1 MPDYEAQ
8 RIFEILDGMRDD
20 LASIRTTSRNLDKA
34 VNGNGKPG
42 LLDRM
47 TVIEERQAL
56 CPARG
61 AFSKG
66 AIANK
71 IAAFSAFVAA
81 AMALFTILITF
92 FA

>member
-1 MPDYEAQ
+1 MPDHEAQ
-8 RIFEILDGMRDD
+8 RIFEILDGMRED

-47 TVIEERQAL
+47 TVIEQRQL
-56 CPARG
+56 MCPARD

-66 AIANK
+66 AISNRIGMAAVLVSLVSVI
-71 IAAFSAFVAA
+71 IAWFVK
-81 AMALFTILITF
+81 
-92 FA
+92 